1 MTPCRAVAGLL
12 LLAATGLGH
21 PEEGPE
27 LAFSEDVLSVFGANR
42 SLSAK
47 QLGLLLERLGAA
59 PHQGALDLGQLHF
72 NQVRGSPVV
81 HGFHRFPSA
90 EQQSFFSREKRQRK
104 DFVKFM
110 KFEAVTDVCHLIL
123 TGSFTGAQGRLLG
136 FWQPE

>member
-72 NQVRGSPVV
+72 NQVRGSPVA

-90 EQQSFFSREKRQRK
+90 EQQPFLAGRSAREW
-104 DFVKFM
+104 VSSS
-110 KFEAVTDVCHLIL
+110 L
-123 TGSFTGAQGRLLG
+123 
-136 FWQPE
+136 